1 MLLIGAHWLDHHGHR
16 FIALEKVNRHL
27 WKLLVRCL
35 AAGILG
41 VASTVIAG
49 YWLERP
55 WLYAWPGSNAMA
67 VPTAIL
73 FAAVALALVGLTFLR
88 NGHPK

>member
-1 MLLIGAHWLDHHGHR
+1 M
-16 FIALEKVNRHL
+16 NRYL

-35 AAGILG
+35 AAAILG

-49 YWLERP
+49 YWLDQP
-55 WLYAWPGSNAMA
+55 GMHTWPGSNAMA